1 MWQMMVTSL
10 TWTPTKYTTDL
21 QPLSR
26 EALESPW
33 LLCTPWTKGE
43 GMVYLPA
50 AQKMLGSQAPL

>member
-1 MWQMMVTSL
+1 MVTSL

-33 LLCTPWTKGE
+33 LFCTPWTKAPFF
-43 GMVYLPA
+43 GMLYLPA